1 MSGTIGIER
10 DGGIVTVTLDNP
22 DKRNAMTMPMYDA
35 FGEAFEQLS
44 GDDSVRCIVVRG
56 AGERAF
62 CAGSDIGEFEAD
74 RSGIGQAKAYAER
87 ANQATFR
94 VRDCPHPTMALIQ
107 GVCVGGGLE
116 IASLCDVRICGAGS
130 RFGIPINRLG
140 LTVDY
145 DELAMLIELIGR
157 RPALELLLEGRI
169 FGAEE
174 ALRIGLVSRVVADD
188 AVEAEADDAARRIAN
203 AAPLVNRWHKKFV
216 RRLADPQPLSPVER
230 DEAFACFETEDYRIG
245 RAAFAEK
252 TTPRFVG
259 R

>member
-1 MSGTIGIER
+1 MSGTIGIVR
-10 DGGIVTVTLDNP
+10 DGCIATVTLDNP

-35 FGEAFEQLS
+35 LGEAFEQLS
-44 GDDSVRCIVVRG
+44 ADESVRCIVVRG

-62 CAGSDIGEFEAD
+62 CAGSDIGEFDAD
-74 RSGIGQAKAYAER
+74 RSGIAQAKAYAER
-87 ANQATFR
+87 ANAATFK
-94 VRDCPHPTMALIQ
+94 VRDCPHPTIALIK

-116 IASLCDVRICGAGS
+116 IASLCDVRICGASS

-145 DELAMLIELIGR
+145 DELAILIDLIGR
-157 RPALELLLEGRI
+157 RATLELLLEGRI

-188 AVEAEADDAARRIAN
+188 AVEAEVDEAARRIAD
-203 AAPLVNRWHKKFV
+203 AAPLVNRWHKTFV
-216 RRLADPQPLSPVER
+216 RRLADPQPLSAAER

-245 RAAFAEK
+245 RAAFAAK
-252 TTPRFVG
+252 KTPRFVG